1 MNSKKE
7 KILLTQIK
15 QDFTTPVDAISDYIN
30 LIIDSSEI
38 YDDEISDEFENIKK
52 SAKTLRVNFNEAF
65 LEFAET
71 KRKKINNDEEASI
84 LRHDLRTPLNGII
97 GYSEILIEDYEDDID
112 EKHNEDLSH
121 IIELAKE
128 IESAISRFVEF
139 LKDGARSVE
148 DEHESNESADNLFSS
163 LGKIEYKLEI
173 IEEIKNAKILVVDDI
188 KTNCDV
194 LKRRLESN
202 KFVVDISM
210 SGKEALDKINKHKY
224 DLILLDVLMPEV
236 NGLEVLIKV
245 REQYSADKLPIIMVS
260 SFDDVESISKCIQL
274 GASDYLS
281 KPVNST
287 ILTQKVASTLE
298 RKALREREEQLLSE
312 LHRQA
317 ITDEMTGIPNRRYV
331 FDVLE
336 KSFLEIDKES
346 KEHFATVIFDI
357 DHFKNVNDTY
367 GHAAGDEIIKKVSF
381 IATSV
386 INAPDIFGRIGG
398 EEFLAVIFN
407 NSKEHLQQICEKVRS
422 TIENDETLFDN
433 QKIRV
438 TISGGVCFTDESTS
452 VSDMVNKADERLY
465 LAKKNGRNKFYLNEG
480 E

>member
-1 MNSKKE
+1 M
-7 KILLTQIK
+7 
-15 QDFTTPVDAISDYIN
+15 
-30 LIIDSSEI
+30 
-38 YDDEISDEFENIKK
+38 
-52 SAKTLRVNFNEAF
+52 
-65 LEFAET
+65 
-71 KRKKINNDEEASI
+71 
-84 LRHDLRTPLNGII
+84 
-97 GYSEILIEDYEDDID
+97 
-112 EKHNEDLSH
+112 
-121 IIELAKE
+121 
-128 IESAISRFVEF
+128 
-139 LKDGARSVE
+139 
-148 DEHESNESADNLFSS
+148 
-163 LGKIEYKLEI
+163 
-173 IEEIKNAKILVVDDI
+173 VDDI

-202 KFVVDISM
+202 EFYVDISM
-210 SGKEALDKINKHKY
+210 SGKEALEKINQQKY
-224 DLILLDVLMPEV
+224 DLMLLDVLMPEV
-236 NGLEVLIKV
+236 NGLEVLIKA

-331 FDVLE
+331 FDILE
-336 KSFLEIDKES
+336 KSFSEIEKES
-346 KEHFATVIFDI
+346 KEHFATAIFDI

-367 GHAAGDEIIKKVSF
+367 GHAAGDEIIRKVST

-386 INAPDIFGRIGG
+386 ISSPDIFGRIGG

-422 TIENDETLFDN
+422 TIENSETLFDN

-438 TISGGVCFTDESTS
+438 TISGGVCFSDESTS

>member
-30 LIIDSSEI
+30 LIIDSSDI
-38 YDDEISDEFENIKK
+38 YDAEISDEFENIKK

>member
-7 KILLTQIK
+7 KIILTQIK

-30 LIIDSSEI
+30 LIIDGSDI
-38 YDDEISDEFENIKK
+38 YDDEISEEFENIKK

-71 KRKKINNDEEASI
+71 KRKKINSDEEASI

-121 IIELAKE
+121 IIDLAKE
-128 IESAISRFVEF
+128 IEAAISRFVDF
-139 LKDGARSVE
+139 LKDGARSIE
-148 DEHESNESADNLFSS
+148 NEEESNDSADNLFSS

-202 KFVVDISM
+202 EFIVDVSM
-210 SGKEALDKINKHKY
+210 SGKEALEKINQQKY

-331 FDVLE
+331 FDILE
-336 KSFLEIDKES
+336 KSFLEIEKES
-346 KEHFATVIFDI
+346 KEHFATAIFDI

-367 GHAAGDEIIKKVSF
+367 GHAAGDEIIKKVSS

-386 INAPDIFGRIGG
+386 ISTPDIFGRIGG

-422 TIENDETLFDN
+422 TVENDETLFDN

>member
-30 LIIDSSEI
+30 LIIDSSDI
-38 YDDEISDEFENIKK
+38 YDNEISDEFENIKK

-386 INAPDIFGRIGG
+386 INSPDIFGRIGG

>member
-30 LIIDSSEI
+30 LIIDSSDI
-38 YDDEISDEFENIKK
+38 YDAEISDEFENIKK

-202 KFVVDISM
+202 EFIVDISM
-210 SGKEALDKINKHKY
+210 SGKEALEKINQHKY

-331 FDVLE
+331 FDILE

-346 KEHFATVIFDI
+346 KEHFATAIFDI